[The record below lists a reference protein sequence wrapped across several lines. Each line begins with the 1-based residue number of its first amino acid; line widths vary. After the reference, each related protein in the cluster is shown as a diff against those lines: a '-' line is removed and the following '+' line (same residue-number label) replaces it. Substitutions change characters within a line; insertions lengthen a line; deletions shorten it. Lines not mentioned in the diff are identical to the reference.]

1 MEALNQSENNSTEDE
16 EVIDPITKKKKKN
29 GPSLSAPESA
39 SIARKRKLLI
49 NEGKKK
55 QRRSVKTTNV
65 STWDR
70 LKEYP
75 NQHFAVVK
83 RKLRCNACSEVLSD
97 KKSPIERH
105 TKSKKHEKGLAD

>member
-1 MEALNQSENNSTEDE
+1 MKALNQSGNNSTEDE
-16 EVIDPITKKKKKN
+16 EVIDPITKKKKI
-29 GPSLSAPESA
+29 GASLSAPESA
-39 SIARKRKLLI
+39 SIARKRKLPI

-70 LKEYP
+70 IKEYP

-97 KKSPIERH
+97 KKSSIERH
-105 TKSKKHEKGLAD
+105 TKSKKREKGLAD